1 VRRAQGALCRAAR
14 WPSAPPTGRR
24 ENQCRASRRCTP
36 RMGIAPKAA
45 LVSRCRERLCFN
57 GRSERSPRRTAV
69 CCRVSWGSDARLL
82 RAGAAGPCQSD
93 WCRKMSFV
101 RMPRTCAPPP
111 PPAPP
116 YAEHGERRY
125 VRARSVCICDALRRS
140 NLRCGVR
147 CAAATHAY
155 CMEAERHSRRAHV
168 GLAAFRL
175 LADRRVLCRAVR
187 AALRASAPLCARA
200 CVYGRIGLCA
210 RRCGGRCASIS

>member
-1 VRRAQGALCRAAR
+1 
-14 WPSAPPTGRR
+14 
-24 ENQCRASRRCTP
+24 
-36 RMGIAPKAA
+36 MGMAPKAA
-45 LVSRCRERLCFN
+45 LVSRCHERLCFN

-69 CCRVSWGSDARLL
+69 CRVSWRSDARLL

-116 YAEHGERRY
+116 HAEHGERRY
-125 VRARSVCICDALRRS
+125 VHARSVCICDALRRS

-187 AALRASAPLCARA
+187 AASRRLCVAVRARA
-200 CVYGRIGLCA
+200 RVRVWAHRLVCPPLRRQVCVY
-210 RRCGGRCASIS
+210 